1 MKDYIAMPHEFFP
14 LCSFTVSIHC
24 IEDFV
29 ANFIKKKNL
38 KFIATIQILGS
49 TLKVASAPSL
59 QLGLSQLCSFFDQL
73 CYSIMLHL
81 KKSIMLIKG
90 TNYA

>member
-1 MKDYIAMPHEFFP
+1 MKDYIAIPHEFFP

-29 ANFIKKKNL
+29 ANFIKKKDL
-38 KFIATIQILGS
+38 KFILGS

-59 QLGLSQLCSFFDQL
+59 QPGLSQLCSFFDQL